1 MYLRQTVVAVLVNCF
16 CLGKPLLHMNFVI
29 LGDRW
34 GQRREDLFACEH
46 VYMVCMAYTFIY
58 IHITLPPTHTHTHT
72 HTRTVVLHSSVIL
85 TGNDF
90 RRPVST
96 KCWLSFPDIL
106 LA

>member
-1 MYLRQTVVAVLVNCF
+1 MYLRQTVVAVLVNCL

-72 HTRTVVLHSSVIL
+72 HTYTHTHTHTHTHMHS
-85 TGNDF
+85 GA
-90 RRPVST
+90 P
-96 KCWLSFPDIL
+96 
-106 LA
+106 